1 MYLYPEK
8 ERNSKWKFT
17 PINNTADLK
26 FDQSLERFYKM
37 GIKGLVR
44 ENIQNSLDASLD
56 DRPVIVKIELGEM
69 NKYDVPGIKDIE
81 RRIEV
86 LKGYNS
92 YTRETIAH
100 MQNKIKEE
108 NIKYI
113 TFEDSNTKGL
123 TGASKGQAGTVKDTW
138 NVYAYNTGVHYEEDD
153 EEREISRGGSHGV
166 GKIASNAASDI
177 HMMLFANCDA
187 EGNQHLGG
195 TVQLIEHTL
204 DDQAY
209 RSVGYFTDLKEEGNR
224 YTFYPYENNFESI
237 FTKKSRGL
245 KIIIPYLREEY
256 FKEKEIIKE
265 VCDSFFIAIYK
276 GKLEVI
282 VNGKAITKETLKN
295 YVFDPEYFNQDIEE
309 MKKELTPL
317 YLRTYLEEE
326 PRKLKVKSISE
337 EYDFNLYFV
346 YDERIPTGR
355 VAIFR
360 TIGMKIEDFKVKSNV
375 RKPFN
380 AVLIGGLKED
390 NYLKSLENESH
401 TKIER
406 DHINDT
412 TLRQEAT
419 RFINNLHKEIAKIID
434 QESRKINPVD
444 GKIDTSD
451 VLYVIRRNLKKDL
464 EDRLNSDTKLSSGK
478 RLIKSS
484 GKVALKE
491 KRDKKNG
498 KAKKGR
504 KTGRRQTR
512 NPIKL
517 QKSDQDQG
525 HFESQVFKVME
536 EAVQRIVIQDEE
548 IVRFNLNT
556 DDLKSVSSCDIKLSI
571 VDGMGKEYKNETNLK
586 EHYATIVDLNTGV
599 NYGFNRSTIKNV
611 SVDNNSINLKM
622 KLKDTANRNLKYIY
636 YLEVFGNDL

>member
-1 MYLYPEK
+1 
-8 ERNSKWKFT
+8 
-17 PINNTADLK
+17 
-26 FDQSLERFYKM
+26 
-37 GIKGLVR
+37 
-44 ENIQNSLDASLD
+44 
-56 DRPVIVKIELGEM
+56 
-69 NKYDVPGIKDIE
+69 
-81 RRIEV
+81 
-86 LKGYNS
+86 
-92 YTRETIAH
+92 
-100 MQNKIKEE
+100 
-108 NIKYI
+108 
-113 TFEDSNTKGL
+113 
-123 TGASKGQAGTVKDTW
+123 
-138 NVYAYNTGVHYEEDD
+138 
-153 EEREISRGGSHGV
+153 
-166 GKIASNAASDI
+166 
-177 HMMLFANCDA
+177 
-187 EGNQHLGG
+187 
-195 TVQLIEHTL
+195 
-204 DDQAY
+204 
-209 RSVGYFTDLKEEGNR
+209 
-224 YTFYPYENNFESI
+224 
-237 FTKKSRGL
+237 
-245 KIIIPYLREEY
+245 
-256 FKEKEIIKE
+256 
-265 VCDSFFIAIYK
+265 
-276 GKLEVI
+276 
-282 VNGKAITKETLKN
+282 
-295 YVFDPEYFNQDIEE
+295 
-309 MKKELTPL
+309 
-317 YLRTYLEEE
+317 
-326 PRKLKVKSISE
+326 
-337 EYDFNLYFV
+337 
-346 YDERIPTGR
+346 
-355 VAIFR
+355 
-360 TIGMKIEDFKVKSNV
+360 MKIEDFKAKSNV

-412 TLRQEAT
+412 TLRREAT